1 MPVSGCVFPPNRDCS
16 VDGDGGEAHPQPGE
30 IKGAMQPMDTVVK
43 ENSDAPA
50 RLRVPAVFVLAAFL
64 TNQNAWAIQTQ
75 VNLGSAVPLSGHAQF
90 YRILSA
96 TTVTITHFHIVGG
109 NATITYQ

>member
-16 VDGDGGEAHPQPGE
+16 DDGDGGQAHPQLSE
-30 IKGAMQPMDTVVK
+30 INGGIKPTDAVVK
-43 ENSDAPA
+43 ENLEAPA
-50 RLRVPAVFVLAAFL
+50 RIRVPAIFLLAAFL

-75 VNLGSAVPLSGHAQF
+75 VSLEPAVPLSGHAQF